1 MIENTEINEEDLT
14 PMISLNSTLK
24 PMLLLFGSWVFAY
37 LLGVSIH
44 EIGHALATVQLG
56 YTNIR
61 IYLHPFELNY
71 VTSTLDSSS
80 LLYSISGPLFN
91 LLIATIL
98 TLVLWKFRNQYTL
111 PILMLGPAAFIS
123 EGVAMII
130 EATAYPHSNADWVRV
145 VEFGMP
151 YAILWI
157 LAFVTIALGCFVFLL
172 LVPVVYDVQKNESRK
187 SFFIILSALP
197 GWYLLNVIYSS
208 ILDLDRLI
216 KKIVALAS
224 SILLV
229 ILFTFVYERLFPR
242 LERIS
247 RSELKEISWIAI
259 GLSLSLAVTIII
271 VQFLTYYLIP

>member
-14 PMISLNSTLK
+14 PLISLNSTLK

-216 KKIVALAS
+216 KKIVTLAS

>member
-216 KKIVALAS
+216 KKIVTLAS

>member
-14 PMISLNSTLK
+14 PLISLNSTLK

-111 PILMLGPAAFIS
+111 PILMLGPAAFIP

-216 KKIVALAS
+216 KKIVTLAS

-259 GLSLSLAVTIII
+259 GLSLSLAVTMII
-271 VQFLTYYLIP
+271 VQFLTFYLIP